1 MFSGKRLIT
10 YLGPHLGPA
19 DQSTHICGS
28 KDRSHWE
35 LRHDPCRDLPAL
47 AYPAPWGA
55 GPLKEMSQQLTQ
67 WAGLSH
73 LNRPYTGTLSQ
84 YGPGYHKNSRRP

>member
-1 MFSGKRLIT
+1 M
-10 YLGPHLGPA
+10 PHLGPA

-28 KDRSHWE
+28 KDRSNWE
-35 LRHDPCRDLPAL
+35 LRRDPCRDLLAL

-55 GPLKEMSQQLTQ
+55 GLLREKTSQQLIQ

-73 LNRPYTGTLSQ
+73 MNRP
-84 YGPGYHKNSRRP
+84 